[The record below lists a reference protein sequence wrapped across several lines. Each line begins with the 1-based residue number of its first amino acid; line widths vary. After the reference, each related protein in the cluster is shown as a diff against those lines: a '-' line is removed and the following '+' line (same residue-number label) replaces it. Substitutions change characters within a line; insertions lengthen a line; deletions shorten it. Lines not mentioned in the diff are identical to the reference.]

1 MVKKTLSENIIKLT
15 KSFRKLLEDD
25 NILVDSMIIFGSQA
39 KGNARPESDIDVCV
53 VSPSFG
59 KNDVLEMQM
68 LFKKARKIDSRI
80 EPYPMNSVNLKAIN
94 NPIVGEIVKWGV
106 LV

>member
-1 MVKKTLSENIIKLT
+1 MVKKILPENIIKLIR
-15 KSFRKLLEDD
+15 SFRSLLENDL
-25 NILVDSMIIFGSQA
+25 IKVESMIVFGSQA

-59 KNDVLEMQM
+59 HNDIEEMQM
-68 LFKKARKIDSRI
+68 LFKKARHIDSRI
-80 EPYPMNSVNLKAIN
+80 EPYPMSPKNLLETN
-94 NPIVGEIVKWGV
+94 NPIVGEIVSWGV